1 MNRSLAK
8 ICLPLLRGY
17 ISRFPD
23 SKGIWRLRRFLQG
36 SVIPSLPT
44 ETRATVVTSDGRR
57 FEENIHEPWFFLL
70 MATGRRDPAETALLA
85 NLLKPGDCV
94 IDIGANYGWYSTWMA
109 KLVGSSGRVHAFE
122 PTPPTME
129 LLQRNCKANNVEELI
144 AFNRVGL
151 SNAPGKATIHVPAQH
166 GGASL
171 KPYFKAPTTPYEIE
185 LITLDSYVE
194 SKRLGDVAL
203 IKIDVEGSEL
213 SAMKGATKLLSSAR
227 PPLWMLEIS
236 RNASREFGYTP
247 EEMLA
252 FLAQFGYQ
260 FCLILEK
267 PRGRLARLDDLLSC
281 KDADNVLCYHPT
293 SKDRVEPMITAKR
306 K

>member
-8 ICLPLLRGY
+8 LCLPLLRGY
-17 ISRFPD
+17 IRRFPD

-36 SVIPSLPT
+36 SVIPSLPP
-44 ETRATVVTSDGRR
+44 ETRASVVTSDGRT

-70 MATGRRDPAETALLA
+70 MATSRRDPAETALLK
-85 NLLKPGDCV
+85 NLLKTGDCV

-109 KLVGSSGRVHAFE
+109 KLVGPNGAVHAFE

-129 LLQRNCKANNVEELI
+129 LLRRNCDANEVSGLI

-171 KPYFKAPTTPYEIE
+171 KPYFNAPTTPYEIE

-194 SKRLGDVAL
+194 KKRLGDVAL

-213 SAMKGATKLLSSAR
+213 PAMKGATKLLSAPN

-252 FLAQFGYQ
+252 YLAQYGYQ

-267 PRGRLARLDDLLSC
+267 PRGRLARLSDLSNC
-281 KDADNVLCYHPT
+281 RDADNVLCYHPS
-293 SKDRVEPMITAKR
+293 SKDRVEKLTVTK
-306 K
+306 